1 MCWFRRKKKA
11 KQPQRRKA
19 PAQSQNPN
27 VRPAVATHKGW
38 QTDSAAKQQRLA
50 ERLKTSAP
58 PSADNRGKI
67 ESGISPRTS
76 HSYTP
81 DVLLRLFL
89 REDCSWCRKFYTHP
103 TECPSDRYGLEKCDQ
118 YEQID
123 KDTRSNLIETPLW
136 QVVIREAMSKK
147 VNPLPTRKCHYC
159 GKLNPEPEMTRHW
172 ICVNCGSKL

>member
-1 MCWFRRKKKA
+1 MCWFRKKKA
-11 KQPQRRKA
+11 KQPEKRKA
-19 PAQSQNPN
+19 PPQKRDPN
-27 VRPAVATHKGW
+27 KRPAVATYKGW
-38 QTDSAAKQQRLA
+38 KAESATKQRRLA
-50 ERLKTSAP
+50 EQLKTAAP
-58 PSADNRGKI
+58 PDASPRGKI
-67 ESGISPRTS
+67 EAGLKPRTTNR
-76 HSYTP
+76 YAP
-81 DVLLRLFL
+81 EVLLRLFL

-123 KDTRSNLIETPLW
+123 KDARSSLIEAPLW

-147 VNPLPTRKCHYC
+147 VSPLPTRKCHYC

>member
-89 REDCSWCRKFYTHP
+89 REDCSWCR
-103 TECPSDRYGLEKCDQ
+103 
-118 YEQID
+118 
-123 KDTRSNLIETPLW
+123 
-136 QVVIREAMSKK
+136 
-147 VNPLPTRKCHYC
+147 
-159 GKLNPEPEMTRHW
+159 
-172 ICVNCGSKL
+172 